1 MRNKGLIV
9 TLSVIVA
16 ALCSWYLLLTYQ
28 ARKVEDRA
36 NAFATK
42 NGKIDDSRRNQYLDS
57 VWNQPAFLKYTY
69 QDLKKSEL
77 GMGLDLKGGMHVTM
91 EVSPVEILR
100 SMAGHSQD
108 PAFQQAIKLASQRQ
122 RDSQQPFTSLFLT
135 AYKEIA
141 PDGKLGPLFANSGNK
156 GQISYSSSNEDVLK
170 VVNKEVESAI
180 ERSFNILRTRIDK
193 LGTTQPNIQRL
204 KGTGRIQIELPGV
217 QNPERVRK
225 MLQGQAKLEF
235 WEVYKPQEVNPYLV
249 QLNDFML
256 KQEAAARLAGGEA
269 PATAEDDALAAAS
282 KSLPVN
288 TNEVGAIASTDTLGA
303 MTDSTALAAKLDGKA
318 ASDTAKKD
326 AKMAAADSSLN
337 SKQAKTMMLFTQVN
351 NGLGSNVRDTAKV
364 NALFARA
371 DVRAIFP
378 PNMRALWGVKPL
390 EGQKRD
396 QFLELY
402 FVKKGRSETVQAPV
416 SGEYVTN
423 ASQDY
428 DQQGRAE
435 VLMSM
440 NPTGARKWQKLT
452 GSNIGRQ
459 VAIVL
464 DNYVYSAPN
473 VQAEISGGSSSI
485 SGSFTI
491 EEAQDLANV
500 LKIGKLP
507 APTRIV
513 EEAVVGPSLG
523 QEAINRGLY
532 STLGGI
538 AVIMLFMVGYYNR
551 GGLVADI
558 ALLINLFFILGILA
572 QFGTA
577 LTLPGIAGIVLT
589 LALAVDANVLVYER
603 VREEIAHG
611 LSVKDAIAKAYHK
624 AFSAIFDANVTTL
637 LIALILGYFG
647 SGPVRG
653 FATTLGI
660 GVFTSF
666 LTALFLSRV
675 IIEALVSGKDENQ
688 ISFKSTFSRTLFKNP
703 NFDFIGSRKIAYAF
717 SIGILVI
724 GFGVMFYQGGPLLG
738 VDFKGGR
745 SYVVE
750 FAQPVTASDAR
761 EAILPGFANAG
772 TEAKTY
778 GGERR
783 LKITTSYLA
792 DDESTAADRKV
803 EESLMSSLNA
813 KYSAAKPEI
822 LSTSKVGATM
832 ADDIKQSAVV
842 SLLVALAGIFLYV
855 MLRFGGRWEFSFG
868 AVVSLFHD
876 ALFLFAGFAIARLFG
891 LNYEMDQVF
900 IAAVLTVVGFS
911 MNDTV
916 VIYDRLREYLKENPR
931 LTFAQIANPALNS
944 TLSRTL
950 ITSTTIFLVVL
961 VLFIFGGETL
971 RSFSF
976 AMLIGVAFGTYSSI
990 FIASAIIY
998 DTISRTKSGAELMHS
1013 TGTGNPEDGELAG
1026 IPTLDRSLAP
1036 SAVGNT
1042 SSGLMGAAGA
1052 MANNPQSLGG
1062 APRPTGL

>member
-1 MRNKGLIV
+1 MRNKGLVV
-9 TLSVIVA
+9 TLTIIVA

-42 NGKIDDSRRNQYLDS
+42 NGTINDARRNQYLDS
-57 VWNQPAFLKYTY
+57 VWNQPAFAGYTY

-108 PAFQQAIKLASQRQ
+108 PAFQQAIHNASQRQ
-122 RDSQQPFTSLFLT
+122 RDSQEPFTSLFLK
-135 AYKEIA
+135 AYREAA
-141 PDGKLGPLFANSGNK
+141 PNGKLGPLFANSGNK
-156 GQISYSSSNEDVLK
+156 GQISYASSNEDVIK

-235 WEVYKPQEVNPYLV
+235 WEVYKPEEINPYLV

-256 KQEAAARLAGGEA
+256 KQEAAERLAGGGT
-269 PATAEDDALAAAS
+269 ATDDADDALAAAAN

-288 TNEVGAIASTDTLGA
+288 TADQGASASTADSTG
-303 MTDSTALAAKLDGKA
+303 TDSTSLAAQLEGKGK
-318 ASDTAKKD
+318 TADSTKKD
-326 AKMAAADSSLN
+326 ATAKADSLN
-337 SKQAKTMMLFTQVN
+337 SKQAQAMKLFVPLPS
-351 NGLGSNVRDTAKV
+351 GLGANVRDSAKV
-364 NALFARA
+364 NALFNRA
-371 DVRAIFP
+371 DVRALFP
-378 PNMRALWGVKPL
+378 PNMTPLWGVKAL
-390 EGQKRD
+390 EGQKRE

-402 FVKKGRSETVQAPV
+402 FVKKGRSEAAQAPV
-416 SGEYVTN
+416 SGEFVTN

-440 NPTGARKWQKLT
+440 NPTGARKWQKMT
-452 GSNIGRQ
+452 GANIGRQ

-464 DNYVYSAPN
+464 DDNVYSAPT
-473 VQAEISGGSSSI
+473 VQSEIGGGSSSI

-523 QEAINRGLY
+523 QEAISRGLL

-538 AVIMLFMVGYYNR
+538 AVIMLFMIGYYNR

-558 ALLINLFFILGILA
+558 ALLVNLFFIMGILA

-603 VREEIAHG
+603 VREELAHG

-666 LTALFLSRV
+666 LTSLYLSRV
-675 IIEALVSGKDENQ
+675 IIEALTAGKDESQ
-688 ISFKSTFSRTLFKNP
+688 ISFKSTFSRTFFKDS
-703 NFDFIGSRKIAYAF
+703 NFDFIGKRKYAYAF
-717 SIGILVI
+717 SIGILVL
-724 GFGVMFYQGGPLLG
+724 GFGVMFMQGGPLLG

-750 FAQPVTASDAR
+750 FGQAVPAADAR
-761 EAILPGFANAG
+761 EAVLPGFANAG

-778 GGERR
+778 GGDRR

-813 KYSAAKPEI
+813 KFSTAKPTI

-868 AVVSLFHD
+868 AVLSLFHD
-876 ALFLFAGFAIARLFG
+876 ALFLLAGFAIARLFG

-931 LTFAQIANPALNS
+931 LTFAQIVNPALNS
-944 TLSRTL
+944 TLSRTI

-998 DTISRTKSGAELMHS
+998 DTISRTKSGAELMHTAAGDD
-1013 TGTGNPEDGELAG
+1013 TGEGDL

-1036 SAVGNT
+1036 TATGAT

-1052 MANNPQSLGG
+1052 MANNPGSLGNNPLSG
-1062 APRPTGL
+1062 NLPR

>member
-1 MRNKGLIV
+1 MRNKGLVV
-9 TLSVIVA
+9 TLTIIVA

-28 ARKVEDRA
+28 ASKVEDRA
-36 NAFATK
+36 NAFATR
-42 NGKIDDSRRNQYLDS
+42 NGKIDESRRNHYLDS
-57 VWNQPAFLKYTY
+57 VWNQPAFLNYTY

-77 GMGLDLKGGMHVTM
+77 SKGLDLKGGMHVTM

-108 PAFQQAIKLASQRQ
+108 PSFQKALQLASQRQ
-122 RDSQQPFTSLFLT
+122 RESQEPFTSLFLK
-135 AYKEIA
+135 AYREVA
-141 PDGKLGPLFANSGNK
+141 PDGKLGPLFANSSNK
-156 GQISYSSSNEDVLK
+156 GQLSYASSNDDVIK

-256 KQEAAARLAGGEA
+256 KQEAAEQLAGGTTPDA
-269 PATAEDDALAAAS
+269 KADDALANAATKELS
-282 KSLPVN
+282 VTADS
-288 TNEVGAIASTDTLGA
+288 ASTD
-303 MTDSTALAAKLDGKA
+303 STSLAAQLDGKA
-318 ASDTAKKD
+318 K
-326 AKMAAADSSLN
+326 AADSTTKGATAKTDSLN
-337 SKQAKTMMLFTQVN
+337 SKQAKAMRYFVPLPS
-351 NGLGSNVRDTAKV
+351 GLGANVRDTAKV

-371 DVRAIFP
+371 DVRALFP
-378 PNMRALWGVKPL
+378 PNMTPLWGVKPL

-396 QFLELY
+396 QFLEMY
-402 FVKKGRSETVQAPV
+402 FVKKSRSESVQAPV

-423 ASQDY
+423 ATQDY

-435 VLMSM
+435 VLMAM

-452 GSNIGRQ
+452 GANIGRQ

-473 VQAEISGGSSSI
+473 VQSEIGGGSSSI

-507 APTRIV
+507 APTRII

-523 QEAINRGLY
+523 QEAISRGLL
-532 STLGGI
+532 STLAGI
-538 AVIMLFMVGYYNR
+538 GVIMLFMIGYYNR

-558 ALLINLFFILGILA
+558 ALLVNLFFIMGILA

-603 VREEIAHG
+603 VREELAHG
-611 LSVKDAIAKAYHK
+611 LTVKDAIAKAYHK

-637 LIALILGYFG
+637 LIALVLGYFG

-666 LTALFLSRV
+666 LTSLYLSRV
-675 IIEALVSGKDENQ
+675 IIEALVSGKEENQ
-688 ISFKSTFSRTLFKNP
+688 ISFKSTFSRVLFKNP
-703 NFDFIGSRKIAYAF
+703 NFDFIGKRKIAYAF
-717 SIGILVI
+717 STAILVI
-724 GFGVMFYQGGPLLG
+724 GFAIMFMQGGPLLG

-750 FAQPVTASDAR
+750 FAQAIPAADAR
-761 EAILPGFANAG
+761 EAVLPGFQNAG

-778 GGERR
+778 GGDRR

-792 DDESTAADRKV
+792 DDESASADKKV
-803 EESLMSSLNA
+803 EESLMSSLNTRFG
-813 KYSAAKPEI
+813 AAKPQI
-822 LSTSKVGATM
+822 LSTAKVGATM

-868 AVVSLFHD
+868 AVLSLFHD

-961 VLFIFGGETL
+961 VLYIFGGETL

-976 AMLIGVAFGTYSSI
+976 AMLIGVVFGTYSSI
-990 FIASAIIY
+990 FVASAIIY

-1013 TGTGNPEDGELAG
+1013 APGADDGGEG
-1026 IPTLDRSLAP
+1026 DQIPILDRSLAP
-1036 SAVGNT
+1036 NPIGAT

-1052 MANNPQSLGG
+1052 MANNPQSLGNNPLPTNL
-1062 APRPTGL
+1062 PR

>member
-9 TLSVIVA
+9 TLTIIVA

-42 NGKIDDSRRNQYLDS
+42 NGKIDEHLRNVYLDS
-57 VWNQPAFLKYTY
+57 VWNQPAFAGYTY

-108 PAFQQAIKLASQRQ
+108 PAFQQALKLASERQ
-122 RDSQQPFTSLFLT
+122 RDSQEPFTSLFLK
-135 AYKEIA
+135 AYREVA
-141 PDGKLGPLFANSGNK
+141 PDGKLGPLFANSANK
-156 GQISYSSSNEDVLK
+156 GKISYSSSNEEVMK
-170 VVNKEVESAI
+170 VVNGEVESAI

-235 WEVYKPQEVNPYLV
+235 WEVYKGQEVNPYLV

-256 KQEAAARLAGGEA
+256 KQEAAAKLNGTATDA
-269 PATAEDDALAAAS
+269 PAETDALAAAAAGS
-282 KSLPVN
+282 DSLGLKVD
-288 TNEVGAIASTDTLGA
+288 TNEQGATASTDTTK
-303 MTDSTALAAKLDGKA
+303 TDSASLAAQLDKKADTSKA
-318 ASDTAKKD
+318 ATAK
-326 AKMAAADSSLN
+326 ADSLN
-337 SKQAKTMMLFTQVN
+337 SKQAKALSYFVPMP
-351 NGLGSNVRDTAKV
+351 NGLGANVRDTAKV
-364 NALFARA
+364 NALFARS

-378 PNMRALWGVKPL
+378 PNMTPLWGVKAI
-390 EGQKRD
+390 EGDKR
-396 QFLELY
+396 QQYLELY
-402 FVKKGRSETVQAPV
+402 FVKKGRSETAQAPV
-416 SGEYVTN
+416 SGEYVTD
-423 ASQDY
+423 ARQDY

-435 VLMSM
+435 VLMQM

-452 GSNIGRQ
+452 GANIGRQ

-473 VQAEISGGSSSI
+473 VQSEIGGGSSSI

-523 QEAINRGLY
+523 QEAITRGLL

-551 GGLVADI
+551 GGLVADL

-572 QFGTA
+572 QFSVA

-603 VREEIAHG
+603 VREELAHG

-653 FATTLGI
+653 FALTLGI

-666 LTALFLSRV
+666 LTALYLSRV
-675 IIEALVSGKDENQ
+675 VVEALTAGKDESQ
-688 ISFKSTFSRTLFKNP
+688 ISFRSTFSRVLFKNP
-703 NFDFIGSRKIAYAF
+703 NFDFIGKRKYAYAF
-717 SIGILVI
+717 SLGILVV
-724 GFGVMFYQGGPLLG
+724 GFVVMYFQGGPLLG

-761 EAILPGFANAG
+761 EAVLAGFQNAG

-778 GGERR
+778 GGDRR

-792 DDESTAADRKV
+792 SDESSTADKQV
-803 EESLMSSLNA
+803 ENSMMESLNA
-813 KYSAAKPEI
+813 KFGAAKPTI

-868 AVVSLFHD
+868 AVLSLFHD
-876 ALFLFAGFAIARLFG
+876 ALFLLAGFAIARLFG

-990 FIASAIIY
+990 FVAASLIY
-998 DTISRTKSGAELMHS
+998 DTINRGKSGAELMH
-1013 TGTGNPEDGELAG
+1013 TEGTGHEGDLVPS
-1026 IPTLDRSLAP
+1026 LDRSPLAANYGP
-1036 SAVGNT
+1036 T

-1052 MANNPQSLGG
+1052 MANNPQSLGNNPLSG
-1062 APRPTGL
+1062 NLPS